1 MALNVAGLVSVI
13 VFYLLILIIGIVAGR
28 KTAKTGSRDEIILAN
43 RSMGVL
49 VSFFTLTGTCPSL
62 LSPVRVLLYSHR
74 YVSFFTLTGT
84 CPSLL

>member
-28 KTAKTGSRDEIILAN
+28 KTAKTGNRDEIILAN
-43 RSMGVL
+43 RSMGLL
-49 VSFFTLTGTCPSL
+49 VSFFTLTGTCPL
-62 LSPVRVLLYSHR
+62 LSPVRVLLYSGR
-74 YVSFFTLTGT
+74 YVFFTLNGT